1 MVEANITESIKQSV
15 EERWNSQYIPALEE
29 FIRVPNLTVFC
40 DPEFLTNGLIQ
51 EAKSVV
57 SRFAQAL
64 EIEGLSEHVVEEE
77 GRRSELLFVSL
88 EAGTSTL
95 PMPQE
100 VIVAAAAAVVAVV
113 EEIELGSG
121 SV

>member
-1 MVEANITESIKQSV
+1 M
-15 EERWNSQYIPALEE
+15 
-29 FIRVPNLTVFC
+29 
-40 DPEFLTNGLIQ
+40 
-51 EAKSVV
+51 
-57 SRFAQAL
+57 
-64 EIEGLSEHVVEEE
+64 VVEEE

-100 VIVAAAAAVVAVV
+100 VIVAAAAVV

>member
-1 MVEANITESIKQSV
+1 M
-15 EERWNSQYIPALEE
+15 
-29 FIRVPNLTVFC
+29 
-40 DPEFLTNGLIQ
+40 
-51 EAKSVV
+51 
-57 SRFAQAL
+57 
-64 EIEGLSEHVVEEE
+64 VVEEE

-100 VIVAAAAAVVAVV
+100 VIVAAAAAAVV